1 MSRCDGI
8 KDNDDKR
15 EYMTGEKT
23 IETKKVD
30 KKKNCNNNSGLKG
43 GQENQIF
50 LSVVFLRFVVQ
61 GNDENLSVCT
71 ENKRWRRLYF
81 HLAGIFFFKVKDVIY
96 GMERALKWG
105 FILNKHYSVSLCETS
120 ANVA

>member
-30 KKKNCNNNSGLKG
+30 KKKNYNNNSGLKG

-71 ENKRWRRLYF
+71 ENKR
-81 HLAGIFFFKVKDVIY
+81 
-96 GMERALKWG
+96 
-105 FILNKHYSVSLCETS
+105 
-120 ANVA
+120 